1 MTHHVVTTSRT
12 DLRAFLAEARDLTN
26 EVLNV
31 WCVRVQEEIPGPVGE
46 AIAYSLSAPGK
57 RIRPAL
63 VMAVYR
69 ELGSGTMQDVA
80 EIGAAVE
87 VVHTYSLVHDDL
99 PCMDDDDLRRG
110 RPTTHRQFDVAT
122 AVEAGIDMVPL
133 AGRVLAAGCRRL
145 GASQD
150 VLRQLGTELFQ
161 AAGAAGMI
169 GGQLLDLEAVGRPQS
184 LDELRD
190 IHSRKTGALIT
201 ASAVMGARAAGA
213 AEPDLAAIRGYGGE
227 VGMAFQIA
235 DDVLDATATSQELGK
250 TAGKDARQQKTTYVT
265 LLGAEA
271 AMDEAATSV
280 RRAIAHLRAGG
291 IDSPLLTELANFI
304 VTRRS

>member
-1 MTHHVVTTSRT
+1 MTRHVVTTSRT
-12 DLRAFLAEARDLTN
+12 DLHAFLAEARDLTN
-26 EVLNV
+26 EVLGL
-31 WCVRVQEEIPGPVGE
+31 WCGRVQEQIPGPVGE

-63 VMAVYR
+63 VMAVYG
-69 ELGSGTMQDVA
+69 ELGSGTKQDVA

-110 RPTTHRQFDVAT
+110 RLTTHRQFDVAT

-133 AGRVLAAGCRRL
+133 AGRVLAAGCRRI
-145 GASQD
+145 GASRD

-190 IHSRKTGALIT
+190 MHSRKTGALIT
-201 ASAVMGARAAGA
+201 ASVVMGARAAGA
-213 AEPDLAAIRGYGGE
+213 AEPDLTTIRGYGRE

-250 TAGKDARQQKTTYVT
+250 TAGKDARQQKTTYAT

-271 AMDEAATSV
+271 AMEEAARSA
-280 RRAIAHLRAGG
+280 RRAMAHLTEGG
-291 IDSPLLTELANFI
+291 IDSPLLNELANFI
-304 VTRRS
+304 VTRPS